1 MEMQDLKD
9 ISKCPFHN
17 GTLGNEKSVSTE
29 TNGVGNQNE
38 DWWPDRLT
46 LDVLRQHSPLSDPM
60 GESFEYKKE
69 FESLDLASVKKEL
82 AELMTDSQDW
92 WPADFGHYGPFLF
105 EWPGIVPELIGYTTE
120 EGEPAADSKDLLHS
134 TVGLTTPIWIRRDA
148 YYGRLSK
155 NMGKKYPGLT

>member
-1 MEMQDLKD
+1 MEMQELND

-17 GTLGNEKSVSTE
+17 GTLGNEKPVSTE
-29 TNGVGNQNE
+29 TNRVGNQNE

-92 WPADFGHYGPFLF
+92 WPADFGHYGPFF
-105 EWPGIVPELIGYTTE
+105 YTN
-120 EGEPAADSKDLLHS
+120 
-134 TVGLTTPIWIRRDA
+134 GLA
-148 YYGRLSK
+148 
-155 NMGKKYPGLT
+155 